1 MFSKKSLGL
10 SIFVIASIFV
20 ISSLSFA
27 VDKNHPYK
35 DHMKN
40 HPRQDQVNK
49 RLDNQT
55 NRANNQAASGQI
67 TQQQANKMDRQDK
80 QISNQE
86 QRDIKKNEAEGK
98 GDMITKGQQAQL
110 NREENRVN
118 REDKR
123 DVRKDAANGG
133 AAGAPPAQAPASAPG
148 N

>member
-1 MFSKKSLGL
+1 MFNKKFLVTVFIMACVFVVSSISL
-10 SIFVIASIFV
+10 AT
-20 ISSLSFA
+20 
-27 VDKNHPYK
+27 DKDHPYK

-55 NRANNQAASGQI
+55 NRANNQAADGKI

-80 QISNQE
+80 RISNQE
-86 QRDIKKNEAEGK
+86 QRDIKKNEADGK

-110 NREENRVN
+110 NREENHVN
-118 REDKR
+118 REDAR
-123 DVRKDAANGG
+123 DVRKDAAANGG
-133 AAGAPPAQAPASAPG
+133 APAAPAPAPG